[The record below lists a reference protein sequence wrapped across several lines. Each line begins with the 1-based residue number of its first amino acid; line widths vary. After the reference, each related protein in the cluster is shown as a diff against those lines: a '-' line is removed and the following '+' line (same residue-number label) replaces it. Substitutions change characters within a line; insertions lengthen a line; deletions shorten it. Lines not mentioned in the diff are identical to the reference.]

1 MAEKAFSYHEIQR
14 ESEYRMR
21 NDKPKDYCWRIS
33 NKIAHYI
40 QKIHNFDVLRMDV
53 DFFIDEHKRIWLVH
67 IDNVVIRNNEL
78 SSMTKILRGIKL
90 KGLEVIKKI
99 KDKMIEDN
107 LVLNDD
113 EFNRKLNAYRQ
124 LEEKKYAIN
133 NQFRQTLKSQEKL
146 TRKLLKLDAL
156 KKLYAG
162 GKMKKEFDKSKV
174 GSSMDI

>member
-1 MAEKAFSYHEIQR
+1 MGKHIHIPFRCRNVFHVNDIFDDKKVVFDYQSADAKFHKQIEEQAKKVNQVAEKAFSYHEIQR
-14 ESEYRMR
+14 EIEYRMR
-21 NDKPKDYCWRIS
+21 NDKPKDYCWRVS

-53 DFFIDEHKRIWLVH
+53 DFFIDENKRIWLVH

-107 LVLNDD
+107 LVSNDE
-113 EFNRKLNAYRQ
+113 EFNQKLNAYR
-124 LEEKKYAIN
+124 
-133 NQFRQTLKSQEKL
+133 
-146 TRKLLKLDAL
+146 
-156 KKLYAG
+156 
-162 GKMKKEFDKSKV
+162 
-174 GSSMDI
+174 